1 MRYIVV
7 GAKSLRRDL
16 VFLYFARQ
24 MGNRCGYILDHVQL
38 NMEKHYIR
46 QIRELEN
53 QYLVPPVF
61 FRKS

>member
-24 MGNRCGYILDHVQL
+24 MGNRCSYILEHVQP

-61 FRKS
+61 FRKA

>member
-1 MRYIVV
+1 
-7 GAKSLRRDL
+7 
-16 VFLYFARQ
+16 
-24 MGNRCGYILDHVQL
+24 MGNRCSYILDQVQP

-61 FRKS
+61 FRKAWTLLVKLIFNFFT